1 MKLDLNLSL
10 THILREINL
19 GNLDWYIFC
28 LFLFL
33 GRRGRPEEHEASVRQ
48 FDPIGCRAIGQ
59 IDPIS
64 PIRTLARKLLQH
76 NLRSNWLQTDNQ

>member
-1 MKLDLNLSL
+1 MKSIGSNLNLDTLSTSIYDL
-10 THILREINL
+10 
-19 GNLDWYIFC
+19 
-28 LFLFL
+28 LFL
-33 GRRGRPEEHEASVRQ
+33 GRRGRPEEHEASFRQ

-64 PIRTLARKLLQH
+64 PIRTFARKLLQH